1 MAGLS
6 INFLV
11 TKWRPQDRE
20 AVGEPRWRSVIRQGV
35 EMRGL
40 AIAIVVLLLSPLTA
54 LAETAQPSAPTLAE
68 SAPMPQAPAA
78 DLSFHNVAAISI
90 GAIAG
95 VIVVNMVTGGMI
107 MPILAA
113 GVAET
118 TPAAVPAVAGAAGA
132 AAPAAMA
139 GVDYVATAS
148 QIAVAAVGAV
158 VGGYVGNWLYG
169 Y

>member
-1 MAGLS
+1 MAGPS
-6 INFLV
+6 INVLV

-20 AVGEPRWRSVIRQGV
+20 AFDEPCWRSVIGRGV
-35 EMRGL
+35 DMRGL
-40 AIAIVVLLLSPLTA
+40 AIAIVVLLSPLTA
-54 LAETAQPSAPTLAE
+54 LAETAQPAAPTLAE
-68 SAPMPQAPAA
+68 AAPMPRAPAA

-113 GVAET
+113 ET
-118 TPAAVPAVAGAAGA
+118 TSAAVPAVAGAAGA

-158 VGGYVGNWLYG
+158 VGGYVGNLLYG

>member
-1 MAGLS
+1 
-6 INFLV
+6 
-11 TKWRPQDRE
+11 
-20 AVGEPRWRSVIRQGV
+20 
-35 EMRGL
+35 MRGL
-40 AIAIVVLLLSPLTA
+40 AIAIVVLLSPLTA
-54 LAETAQPSAPTLAE
+54 LAETAQPSPPTLAE
-68 SAPMPQAPAA
+68 TAPMPRAPAA

-118 TPAAVPAVAGAAGA
+118 TPAVTGAAGA

-139 GVDYVATAS
+139 GIDYVATAS
-148 QIAVAAVGAV
+148 QVAVAAVGAV

>member
-1 MAGLS
+1 
-6 INFLV
+6 
-11 TKWRPQDRE
+11 
-20 AVGEPRWRSVIRQGV
+20 
-35 EMRGL
+35 MRGL
-40 AIAIVVLLLSPLTA
+40 AIAIVVLLSPLTA
-54 LAETAQPSAPTLAE
+54 LADNAQPSAPTLAE
-68 SAPMPQAPAA
+68 TAPMPRPPAA

-107 MPILAA
+107 MPVLAA

-118 TPAAVPAVAGAAGA
+118 TPAVLPAVAGAAGA
-132 AAPAAMA
+132 AAPMAMA
-139 GVDYVATAS
+139 SVDYVATAS
-148 QIAVAAVGAV
+148 QVAIAAVGAV

>member
-1 MAGLS
+1 
-6 INFLV
+6 
-11 TKWRPQDRE
+11 
-20 AVGEPRWRSVIRQGV
+20 
-35 EMRGL
+35 MRGL
-40 AIAIVVLLLSPLTA
+40 AVAIVVLLLPLTA
-54 LAETAQPSAPTLAE
+54 LADSAQPSAPTLAE
-68 SAPMPQAPAA
+68 TAPMPRAPAA

-95 VIVVNMVTGGMI
+95 VIIVNVVTGGMI

-118 TPAAVPAVAGAAGA
+118 TPAAVPAVAGAA
-132 AAPAAMA
+132 APAAMA
-139 GVDYVATAS
+139 SVDYVATAS
-148 QIAVAAVGAV
+148 QVAVAAVGAV

>member
-1 MAGLS
+1 
-6 INFLV
+6 
-11 TKWRPQDRE
+11 
-20 AVGEPRWRSVIRQGV
+20 
-35 EMRGL
+35 MRGL
-40 AIAIVVLLLSPLTA
+40 AIAIVVLLSPLTA
-54 LAETAQPSAPTLAE
+54 LAETAQPAAPTLAE
-68 SAPMPQAPAA
+68 TAPMPRAPAA
-78 DLSFHNVAAISI
+78 ALSFHNVAAISI

-118 TPAAVPAVAGAAGA
+118 TPAAVPAVAGAA
-132 AAPAAMA
+132 APAAMA
-139 GVDYVATAS
+139 GIDYVATAS
-148 QIAVAAVGAV
+148 QVAVAAVGAV

>member
-1 MAGLS
+1 
-6 INFLV
+6 
-11 TKWRPQDRE
+11 
-20 AVGEPRWRSVIRQGV
+20 
-35 EMRGL
+35 MRGL
-40 AIAIVVLLLSPLTA
+40 AIAIVALLLPLTA
-54 LAETAQPSAPTLAE
+54 LADNAQPSTPTLAE
-68 SAPMPQAPAA
+68 TAPMPRAPAA

-107 MPILAA
+107 MPVLAA

-118 TPAAVPAVAGAAGA
+118 TTAAVPAVAGAASA

-139 GVDYVATAS
+139 SVDYVATAS

>member
-1 MAGLS
+1 
-6 INFLV
+6 
-11 TKWRPQDRE
+11 
-20 AVGEPRWRSVIRQGV
+20 
-35 EMRGL
+35 MRGL
-40 AIAIVVLLLSPLTA
+40 AIAIVVLLLPLTA
-54 LAETAQPSAPTLAE
+54 MAETAQPAAPTLAE
-68 SAPMPQAPAA
+68 SAPMPQPPAA

-107 MPILAA
+107 MPVLAA

-118 TPAAVPAVAGAAGA
+118 TPAAVAGAAGA

-139 GVDYVATAS
+139 SVDYVATAS
-148 QIAVAAVGAV
+148 QLAVAAVGAV

>member
-1 MAGLS
+1 
-6 INFLV
+6 
-11 TKWRPQDRE
+11 
-20 AVGEPRWRSVIRQGV
+20 
-35 EMRGL
+35 MRGL

-54 LAETAQPSAPTLAE
+54 LADTAQPKAPTLAE
-68 SAPMPQAPAA
+68 TAPMPRAPAA

-107 MPILAA
+107 MPVLAA
-113 GVAET
+113 GVAE

-139 GVDYVATAS
+139 GIDYVATAS
-148 QIAVAAVGAV
+148 QVAVAAVGAV
-158 VGGYVGNWLYG
+158 VGGYIGNWLYG

>member
-1 MAGLS
+1 
-6 INFLV
+6 
-11 TKWRPQDRE
+11 
-20 AVGEPRWRSVIRQGV
+20 
-35 EMRGL
+35 MRGL
-40 AIAIVVLLLSPLTA
+40 VIAVVVLLSPLTA
-54 LAETAQPSAPTLAE
+54 LADTAQPSAPTLAE
-68 SAPMPQAPAA
+68 TAPMPRPPAA
-78 DLSFHNVAAISI
+78 DLSFHNVAAISL

-118 TPAAVPAVAGAAGA
+118 TPAAVAGAAGA
-132 AAPAAMA
+132 AAPAAIA
-139 GVDYVATAS
+139 SVDYVATAS
-148 QIAVAAVGAV
+148 QVAVAAVGAV

>member
-1 MAGLS
+1 M
-6 INFLV
+6 
-11 TKWRPQDRE
+11 
-20 AVGEPRWRSVIRQGV
+20 RW
-35 EMRGL
+35 L
-40 AIAIVVLLLSPLTA
+40 AIAVVVLLSPLPA
-54 LAETAQPSAPTLAE
+54 LAQTAQPSAPTLAE
-68 SAPMPQAPAA
+68 SAPMPRAPAA

-118 TPAAVPAVAGAAGA
+118 TPTAVPAVAGAV
-132 AAPAAMA
+132 APAAMA
-139 GVDYVATAS
+139 SVDYVATAS
-148 QIAVAAVGAV
+148 QVAVAAVGAV

>member
-1 MAGLS
+1 
-6 INFLV
+6 
-11 TKWRPQDRE
+11 
-20 AVGEPRWRSVIRQGV
+20 
-35 EMRGL
+35 MRGL
-40 AIAIVVLLLSPLTA
+40 AIAIVVLLLPLTA
-54 LAETAQPSAPTLAE
+54 LADNAQPSAPTLAE
-68 SAPMPQAPAA
+68 SAPMPQPPAA

-95 VIVVNMVTGGMI
+95 VVVVNMVTGGMI
-107 MPILAA
+107 MPVLAA

-118 TPAAVPAVAGAAGA
+118 TPAAVAGVAGA

-139 GVDYVATAS
+139 SVDYVATAS